1 MQQVQAALPVS
12 NYLALKAAS
21 PPNSVTVLNVI
32 DSSTEHGAAAASST
46 RNNSI
51 NNVALQA
58 VVVRAESAAAVAMIR
73 RSPLVKAVIPDVKIV
88 AQGMGGKHSH

>member
-1 MQQVQAALPVS
+1 MS
-12 NYLALKAAS
+12 NDSALKAAS
-21 PPNSVTVLNVI
+21 PPNPFTVLNVI

-46 RNNSI
+46 RNNSS

-73 RSPLVKAVIPDVKIV
+73 RSPLVKAVIPDVKTV
-88 AQGMGGKHSH
+88 AQGIGGKHRH